1 MDTPT
6 LVTLVDYVWGVA
18 SFLSGYDAKVHP
30 QDEYFTREIE
40 ADFESFRLWF
50 RKSRND
56 RELAIKLSEEI
67 ILDVLCALSQP
78 LDVLGILYPDGLL
91 QLDYISIQD
100 NTDRVPKEVMEKGR
114 LYFYPLSI
122 FEMGLTH
129 DMKRFVLHGVPNI
142 EKKAS

>member
-18 SFLSGYDAKVHP
+18 SFLSGYDAKVHT

-78 LDVLGILYPDGLL
+78 FDVLEILYLESPSPSDHVSL
-91 QLDYISIQD
+91 QEDFNQL
-100 NTDRVPKEVMEKGR
+100 PKEAMEEGELR
-114 LYFYPLSI
+114 FYP
-122 FEMGLTH
+122 
-129 DMKRFVLHGVPNI
+129 
-142 EKKAS
+142 